1 MSEILK
7 LENNV
12 EIIKPDELKERKF
25 LYNTM
30 AEFRNGYWLREE
42 FYPGQKFSLDV
53 RWIQKGDYSIG
64 KSSFE
69 LKENR
74 GALSVSEMS
83 FEIFNTK
90 KAEKSGLALA
100 YKDKVDY
107 FLVYLPLYK
116 EYKGK
121 YTEYID
127 NLLIFKTDE
136 LYKWITQ
143 REEIQA
149 KNNNFLDS
157 NALCYKIPCS
167 YLEDCE
173 SFKSL
178 IRKRIHIP
186 EKELKKISIPKEL
199 YSCFQDQ

>member
-7 LENNV
+7 LENNI
-12 EIIKPDELKERKF
+12 EIIKPDKLKERKF
-25 LYNTM
+25 LYNTI

-100 YKDKVDY
+100 HKDKVDTDD
-107 FLVYLPLYK
+107 LM
-116 EYKGK
+116 
-121 YTEYID
+121 
-127 NLLIFKTDE
+127 NL
-136 LYKWITQ
+136 
-143 REEIQA
+143 
-149 KNNNFLDS
+149 
-157 NALCYKIPCS
+157 
-167 YLEDCE
+167 
-173 SFKSL
+173 SL
-178 IRKRIHIP
+178 IEILVHVPSSNRLHKQGQNGPFLRTQLHSMGRFGSSP
-186 EKELKKISIPKEL
+186 LG
-199 YSCFQDQ
+199 